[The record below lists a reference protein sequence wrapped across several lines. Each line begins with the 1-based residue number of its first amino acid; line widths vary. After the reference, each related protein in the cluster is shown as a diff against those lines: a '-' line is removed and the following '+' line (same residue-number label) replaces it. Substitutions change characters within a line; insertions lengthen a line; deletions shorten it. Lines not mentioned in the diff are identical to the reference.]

1 MLWEFL
7 PLSCS
12 QRARWLLLWARRRTV
27 FGLAA
32 TRTDPYSP
40 NPKTRLERLPSDR
53 SKIGIG
59 SERGTYD
66 RHAESNAAI
75 IRSRY
80 RQSPREGPPTGNSFH
95 DGYDGSR
102 LGASDFVS
110 FGGGTC
116 GRNIFSCNEI
126 RPAQSQWI

>member
-12 QRARWLLLWARRRTV
+12 QRARWLLPWARRRTV

-59 SERGTYD
+59 SEGGLMT
-66 RHAESNAAI
+66 ATPKAMPQSSAADI
-75 IRSRY
+75 DKIREKAR
-80 RQSPREGPPTGNSFH
+80 
-95 DGYDGSR
+95 R
-102 LGASDFVS
+102 LGILSMMATTAAGS
-110 FGGGTC
+110 GHPT
-116 GRNIFSCNEI
+116 SCLSAAEL
-126 RPAQSQWI
+126 